1 MGKGEK
7 MIDIVEQFRA
17 HRAHR
22 DERIAEGQ
30 AAYLRHQFEFIGLK
44 TPERRA
50 LQKEF
55 LREKKLDA
63 KVDWPTVWALWYLPE
78 REFQYLALDYLR
90 KMKKYLQASDL
101 EKIKKLAL
109 SKSWWDTVDSLD
121 ELVGFLLLQERSQ
134 GLQENTNEKNVVNST
149 IRDWAT
155 AENFWVRRI
164 AIDCQ
169 LGFKEKTDEVL
180 LAFVIGQNLAGSTFE
195 KEFFINK
202 AIGWALR
209 DLSKTDPRW
218 VAHFIDNN
226 RAQMSN
232 LSIREGSKY
241 LKNSI

>member
-7 MIDIVEQFRA
+7 MIDIVEQF
-17 HRAHR
+17 RAHR

-209 DLSKTDPRW
+209 DFSKTDPRW

-226 RAQMSN
+226 RAQMCN

-241 LKNSI
+241 LKSSI